1 MLLLSFH
8 NIIGRFNVAILTV
21 YGTKNIFTLISPEAC
36 SEPSQT
42 SRMEHFAEIVNDF
55 SLSVPRFNK
64 VAGLRLEALIKKR
77 PRNSKSAIFTKRSIR
92 CLSGF

>member
-1 MLLLSFH
+1 MLLFSFH

-36 SEPSQT
+36 SKPSQT

-77 PRNSKSAIFTKRSIR
+77 PQNSKSAIFTKRPIR